1 MIVSVSGG
9 ATAGVLLSTGSGVA
23 LSSGRMVGVGEGLA
37 EAAALGFGFGL
48 TVSDGDGDG
57 EGDSSA
63 FAGLLAWNGV
73 EAASSARTRTAEMT
87 NKIPIANKRM
97 ITVF

>member
-1 MIVSVSGG
+1 M
-9 ATAGVLLSTGSGVA
+9 VA
-23 LSSGRMVGVGEGLA
+23 VGEGLA
-37 EAAALGFGFGL
+37 GAAALGFGFGF
-48 TVSDGDGDG
+48 TVSDGDGDGDGDG

-63 FAGLLAWNGV
+63 SAGLLAWNGV
-73 EAASSARTRTAEMT
+73 EAASCARTRTAEMT